1 MTLEMAEYKS
11 GVRLHTGTLA
21 RRAFTR
27 ARWRTITPGTLAE
40 HPPSPMLRRTRT
52 LGPFSGMACFT
63 TGTAARTEPRH
74 PMAGGHISTGT
85 LAEHPPSPRL
95 RRTRTLGPALTR
107 RGVFHPGHG
116 GADGAAP
123 SHGGGAQFLRAPWP
137 SRRSALG
144 TARVQ
149 MLLLV
154 VFIFA

>member
-1 MTLEMAEYKS
+1 
-11 GVRLHTGTLA
+11 
-21 RRAFTR
+21 
-27 ARWRTITPGTLAE
+27 
-40 HPPSPMLRRTRT
+40 
-52 LGPFSGMACFT
+52 MACFT

-123 SHGGGAQFLRAPWP
+123 SHGGGAQFLRAHWP
-137 SRRSALG
+137 SILLRQGYGGQGRSALG

-149 MLLLV
+149 MLLQV